1 MKVRVLT
8 DSGSGLTKE
17 EAAQYNLDYLPLQVI
32 VDNKTYLDG
41 IDLTIDQLYDL
52 VDKGYMPQTSMP
64 PLGMIEQLFDQYKE
78 EGVTDVVAVTL
89 SSGLSGTNQAIQ
101 ASAKWHDIQLH
112 TLDIFTTLAIE
123 RYLAISAAKLNEKGY
138 VPEEIIH
145 RLDEVLDYS
154 QGFLIPEDLDH
165 LARGGRLTPMAA
177 KMAGM
182 LKIKPILEISKNSGG
197 KVDTCE
203 KVRTMSKAI
212 SKAAKLVAKGA
223 KEAGDCVFFVV
234 DSASE
239 ENAQLCI
246 KELQELMGKDL
257 PIQREPICSVIASHT
272 GLGSVAYQYCKKVKG
287 AE

>member
-8 DSGSGLTKE
+8 DSGSGLSKE

-52 VDKGYMPQTSMP
+52 IDKGYMPQTSMP
-64 PLGMIEQLFDQYKE
+64 PLGMIEELFDQYKKD
-78 EGVTDVVAVTL
+78 GVTDVVAVTL

-101 ASAKWHDIQLH
+101 ASAKWHEIKLH
-112 TLDIFTTLAIE
+112 TLDIYTTLAVE

-145 RLDEVLDYS
+145 RLSDVLDHT

-177 KMAGM
+177 KLAGM
-182 LKIKPILEISKNSGG
+182 LKIKPILEVSKNSGG
-197 KVDTCE
+197 KVGTCE
-203 KVRTMSKAI
+203 KVRTMAKAI
-212 SKAAKLVAKGA
+212 SKAAKLTAKGA
-223 KEAGDCVFFVV
+223 KESGDCVYFVV
-234 DSASE
+234 DSAAE
-239 ENAQLCI
+239 ENAKMCVD
-246 KELQELMGKDL
+246 ELRSLIGNDL
-257 PIQREPICSVIASHT
+257 KIQREPICAVIASHT
-272 GLGSVAYQYCKKVKG
+272 GLGSVAFQYCKKVKG
-287 AE
+287 VD